1 MFYFV
6 LSKRGF
12 VFLVLFKKADALM
25 LVSHDGLKIV
35 GKRQEHKG
43 QLLLQILL
51 VERVNLLEQALG
63 VNRIIM
69 GLKASVVEHV

>member
-1 MFYFV
+1 MLDFV

-12 VFLVLFKKADALM
+12 VFLVAFKKADALM

-63 VNRIIM
+63 VNCIVM
-69 GLKASVVEHV
+69 GLKASVVEHI

>member
-1 MFYFV
+1 MLDFV

-12 VFLVLFKKADALM
+12 VFLVAFKKADALM

>member
-1 MFYFV
+1 M
-6 LSKRGF
+6 
-12 VFLVLFKKADALM
+12 VLFKKADALM

>member
-1 MFYFV
+1 MLDFF

-12 VFLVLFKKADALM
+12 VFLVAFKKADALM
-25 LVSHDGLKIV
+25 FVSHDGLKIV

-51 VERVNLLEQALG
+51 VERVNLLEQPLS

-69 GLKASVVEHV
+69 RLKASVVEHV